1 MANKLIKDMDEDTW
15 RKFVAYCKLKNVKVS
30 EELKDII
37 KEHIKKNFEKL
48 FEK

>member
-1 MANKLIKDMDEDTW
+1 MANKLIKDMDEEIW

-30 EELKDII
+30 EELADII